1 MPNWMQYSYFVIRK
15 AFFMAQTMI
24 LFVIRK
30 AAFYSPCWCF
40 SYKALRNTNYET
52 NGELGVLITEKHG

>member
-1 MPNWMQYSYFVIRK
+1 MV
-15 AFFMAQTMI
+15 

-30 AAFYSPCWCF
+30 AAFYSPCCGF

-52 NGELGVLITEKHG
+52 NGGLGVYELRKSMDE